1 MNQTTS
7 KIIFRYTLCRRRMFL
22 FSTLKIL
29 ICMFLLINDQL
40 KGIQSQELI
49 AVEIGHNFTITCN
62 TTQQFVSNVTW
73 KHNEEVI
80 ANKNTRMITTF
91 TKPSTIENINEIEA
105 ETKRNY
111 ESSLFVT
118 DAQFADAGIYSCEP
132 TRNDSVASFTVQVLQ
147 SPHIV
152 ASSEEKVKQ
161 RIGHAVELYCLLE
174 VFPHNETFYKQLKWL
189 KDENSAVDFL
199 DKASNLSLV
208 NVTCVNH
215 TLSLTEVYKKE
226 NGTYSCVVYDIL
238 GAIVSK
244 KDMAVL
250 VMDVPQVSIDYV
262 KAVGADK
269 IYLNW
274 TVNDG
279 NDPVQKYFIQ
289 YKEEG
294 SSTLKYY
301 NHIIGGRNTSY
312 VLEKFQP
319 NTSYTLRISAK
330 NSIGSGAPYQYPL
343 PIRTLE
349 KDPIFIPKV
358 GTTGSTPST
367 ITIGWDP
374 PPLEMLPYIQYYELV
389 VAEAGETP
397 RIVEET
403 VYQQN
408 SRNLPYMFDNLKTA
422 TEYEFKV
429 RACSDL
435 TKQCGPWS
443 EVVNGTTMDGVAS
456 EPTDLYISCDH
467 KNNTRHSVAV
477 RWHMPK
483 VPNGKVVSYHIQL
496 DGSVTY
502 KLDGKLR
509 NETWG
514 PKIRRVDDPHHST
527 IYNGVN
533 PNTNYTVTV
542 SAITRHRKI
551 GVPATAQCTM
561 PISIP
566 DTISRIMWT
575 KVKAPDEKCV
585 FKLFVPRISERN
597 GPICCYRLYLVR
609 MGNNKNELVSPEK
622 LNISTYQEVHAPNNT
637 EGGAYL
643 AEMFSDAYFR
653 SEIFLGDGKRFFEHQ
668 DISATD
674 ADKACRHC
682 LRGRP
687 FLRIQSREPVSKV
700 EMSQAENTD
709 VTSAVIK
716 TPPELSQREQLKA
729 SNLTEAAS
737 KILDKKRR
745 RRRRRNPKVIAGINS
760 DISFDNLMLSENESN
775 SNAIP
780 SYQLSSDDIVDGEID
795 MNSNYTGFL
804 EVIVRD
810 GDVVLTAYS
819 NYFEIITPGTVPEN
833 FQADQDLSVVLNI
846 VIQALA
852 ILIGIVLVLI
862 VATCFLHHYNTKNSV
877 PGEEISLRDSLS
889 RALFRGRTPNHR
901 HFIGSGNGKSSDIGP
916 IHKADL
922 CTAYR
927 NRHKD
932 TDYGF
937 LREYEM
943 LPNRFSDRTTKNSDM
958 KENASKNRYPDI
970 KAYDQT
976 RVKLSQLNGIQ
987 GSDYINANFV
997 IGYKERKKFICA
1009 QGPMESTVNDFWR
1022 MIWEQHLEI
1031 IVMLTNLEEYNK
1043 SKCAKYWPE
1052 KISDAKQFGEITVK
1066 FVAEK
1071 KLGDYLVRN
1080 LDVTRRN
1087 SASNEEDEERRQITQ
1102 YHYLVWKDF
1111 MAPEHPHGIIKFVRQ
1126 INAVYSL
1133 QRGPI
1138 LVHCSA
1144 GVGRTGT
1151 LVALDSLIQQ
1161 LEEEDQVSIFN
1172 TVCDLRHQRNF
1183 LVQSLKQYIFLY
1195 RSLLDIAQFGN
1206 TELSAVL
1213 LSSKIDSLKQKL
1225 SDGKDKSKLEIEFEK
1240 LLAITDET
1248 AKSSAVGSNEE
1259 NMSKNRNEAVI
1270 PYDRNRVILTP
1281 IPMKENSTYIN
1292 ASFIEGYDNSEAF
1305 IITQDPLEN
1314 TIGDFWRMISEQSIT
1329 TLVMISEI
1337 GDGPRKCPRYWAD
1350 DEIQY
1355 DHILV
1360 KYMQSESC
1368 PYYTRREFNVTNC
1381 KIDDTIKVTQFQYN
1395 GWPTVDGEVP
1405 EVCRGIIELVDQALN
1420 HHNRDTSIGCKS
1432 PLTVH
1437 CSLGTDRSSIFVTM
1451 CILVQQL
1458 RTEKGIDICS
1468 TARKIRSQRPRL
1480 LNSFAQYEFLHR
1492 AIANYADLHKLSTE
1506 TASSEC

>member
-1 MNQTTS
+1 MNHIKS
-7 KIIFRYTLCRRRMFL
+7 KNSPYSLCRKRVFL
-22 FSTLKIL
+22 FSTLKVL
-29 ICMFLLINDQL
+29 ICMVLFINEHL
-40 KGIQSQELI
+40 KGVQSQELI
-49 AVEIGHNFTITCN
+49 AVEVGHNFTIICN
-62 TTQQFVSNVTW
+62 ITQQFVNNVTW

-80 ANKNTRMITTF
+80 TNNNKRITTSY
-91 TKPSTIENINEIEA
+91 TKPSAIESINEIEE

-111 ESSLFVT
+111 ESTLFVT
-118 DAQFADAGIYSCEP
+118 DAQFADAGIYTCEP
-132 TRNDSVASFTVQVLQ
+132 VRNESVFSFTVQVLQ
-147 SPHIV
+147 TPLIV

-161 RIGHAVELYCLLE
+161 KSGHAVELYCLIE
-174 VFPHNETFYKQLKWL
+174 VFPHNDTFYKQLKWL

-208 NVTCVNH
+208 NATHINH

-226 NGTYSCVVYDIL
+226 NGTYSCAVYDIF
-238 GAIVSK
+238 GAIITK

-250 VMDVPQVSIDYV
+250 VMEKPQVSIDYV
-262 KAVGADK
+262 MVVGADK

-279 NDPVQKYFIQ
+279 NDPVQNYFIQ

-294 SSTLKYY
+294 SSELKYY
-301 NHIIGGRNTSY
+301 NHQIGGRNTSY
-312 VLEKFQP
+312 VLEKFQA
-319 NTSYTLRISAK
+319 NTSYNLRISAK
-330 NSIGSGAPYQYPL
+330 NSIGSGPPYQYPL
-343 PIRTLE
+343 PVRTLE
-349 KDPIFIPKV
+349 RDPIFIPKV

-374 PPLEMLPYIQYYELV
+374 PPPEMLPYIQYYELV
-389 VAEAGETP
+389 VSEAGETP
-397 RIVEET
+397 RIVENT
-403 VYQQN
+403 VYTQN

-429 RACSDL
+429 RACSNI

-456 EPTDLYISCDH
+456 EPTDLYITCVH
-467 KNNTRHSVAV
+467 RNNTRHSVAV
-477 RWHMPK
+477 RWNVPK

-496 DGSVTY
+496 DGLVTY

-551 GVPATAQCTM
+551 GVPASAQCTM
-561 PISIP
+561 PIAVP
-566 DTISRIMWT
+566 DAISRIMWT
-575 KVKAPDEKCV
+575 KVKTNDEKCV

-609 MGNNKNELVSPEK
+609 MGNNKNELPTPEK

-643 AEMFSDAYFR
+643 AEMFSDDYFR

-668 DISATD
+668 GISATE

-687 FLRIQSREPVSKV
+687 FLRIPPREPAPRTEVPPV
-700 EMSQAENTD
+700 EHTD
-709 VTSAVIK
+709 LIIK

-745 RRRRRNPKVIAGINS
+745 RRRRRHPKVVAGVNS
-760 DISFDNLMLSENESN
+760 EISFDNLMLGENES
-775 SNAIP
+775 SANAVP
-780 SYQLSSDDIVDGEID
+780 SYQLSSYDIVDGEID

-810 GDVVLTAYS
+810 GDVVLTEYS
-819 NYFEIITPGTVPEN
+819 NYFEIMTPGTVPEN
-833 FQADQDLSVVLNI
+833 FQSDQDLSVVLNI
-846 VIQALA
+846 FIQALA
-852 ILIGIVLVLI
+852 LLIGIVLLLI
-862 VATCFLHHYNTKNSV
+862 GATCYLHHNTKNTV

-901 HFIGSGNGKSSDIGP
+901 HFIGSGNGKASDIGP

-976 RVKLSQLNGIQ
+976 RVKLSQINGIQ

-997 IGYKERKKFICA
+997 IGYRERKKFICA

-1066 FVAEK
+1066 FVAERK
-1071 KLGDYLVRN
+1071 MGDYLVRN
-1080 LDVTRRN
+1080 LDVSRRN
-1087 SASNEEDEERRQITQ
+1087 AAGNDEDEERRQITQ

-1126 INAVYSL
+1126 INAVYSV

-1206 TELSAVL
+1206 TELSAVS

-1225 SDGKDKSKLEIEFEK
+1225 NDGKDKSRLEIEFEK

-1248 AKSSAVGSNEE
+1248 AKSSEVGSNKE
-1259 NMSKNRNEAVI
+1259 NMPKNRSEAVI

-1420 HHNRDTSIGCKS
+1420 HHNRDKSMDCKS